1 MIREAKPSDVEQIY
15 ELMKPYTISGDLL
28 PRTKDDIL
36 DHIRN
41 FFVYEVDD
49 KIVGCVSIK
58 YYSKEMAELRSLV
71 VDKNLQSKGIG
82 SEIVKYAVNTLK
94 TMGIKKVFVLT
105 KAERFFKKLGFKT
118 VKKEIFP
125 EKIWFDCMFCP
136 KLNNCDEIPMLFH
149 TNDESNI

>member
-94 TMGIKKVFVLT
+94 TMGIKKIFVLT
-105 KAERFFKKLGFKT
+105 KAERFFKKLGFKI

-136 KLNNCDEIPMLFH
+136 KLTNCDEIPMLFH